1 MRGHGRGLAGSAPVG
16 LPRSAIARAAGLRR
30 AGEHRA
36 QHASGAILPP
46 LAVRG
51 QVLGGDRGHWP
62 AAGPDAAAAALAR
75 REAAERA
82 AHRLVLEVERLKAE
96 GVLGHAAIARV
107 LTERGVPTPRGGAT
121 WTHTTVA
128 RVIAQAG

>member
-1 MRGHGRGLAGSAPVG
+1 
-16 LPRSAIARAAGLRR
+16 
-30 AGEHRA
+30 
-36 QHASGAILPP
+36 
-46 LAVRG
+46 VRG

>member
-1 MRGHGRGLAGSAPVG
+1 
-16 LPRSAIARAAGLRR
+16 
-30 AGEHRA
+30 
-36 QHASGAILPP
+36 
-46 LAVRG
+46 
-51 QVLGGDRGHWP
+51 
-62 AAGPDAAAAALAR
+62 
-75 REAAERA
+75 
-82 AHRLVLEVERLKAE
+82 LEVERLKAE